1 MRTKDRNFVIA
12 AILLCVVIAVLA
24 PFIASPNPD
33 GLEKSAEQLM
43 GNPETEPVLQSPM
56 PDYTIEPFGKMGEI
70 FAMILGILVTLAVAY
85 GVAMFIRR
93 RNPSEASK

>member
-1 MRTKDRNFVIA
+1 MKTKDRNLIIA
-12 AILLCVVIAVLA
+12 AILLCVVIAILA

-56 PDYTIEPFGKMGEI
+56 PDYTLEPFGKMGEI
-70 FAMILGILVTLAVAY
+70 VAMILGILVTLGVAY
-85 GVAMFIRR
+85 GVAILIRR
-93 RNPSEASK
+93 RSPPETSQ